1 MTVDNL
7 AARGIHKPLECQFC
21 GEKDSVHHLFFDCI
35 VAKQL
40 WAEFNGSTINSYF
53 DMASK
58 WIDVKKKYKT
68 TNTISAGVVWCL
80 WLIRNAFV
88 FRGQQWSS
96 IKLVL
101 GKLWSIMKEWMI
113 MCPTSMEEDIN
124 QWCSLLADRLRTP
137 LAIGV

>member
-40 WAEFNGSTINSYF
+40 WACLSEFNGSTINSYF

-58 WIDVKKKYKT
+58 WIDVKKKIQNHKH
-68 TNTISAGVVWCL
+68 NLCRSG
-80 WLIRNAFV
+80 
-88 FRGQQWSS
+88 
-96 IKLVL
+96 LVL
-101 GKLWSIMKEWMI
+101 MA
-113 MCPTSMEEDIN
+113 N
-124 QWCSLLADRLRTP
+124 
-137 LAIGV
+137 